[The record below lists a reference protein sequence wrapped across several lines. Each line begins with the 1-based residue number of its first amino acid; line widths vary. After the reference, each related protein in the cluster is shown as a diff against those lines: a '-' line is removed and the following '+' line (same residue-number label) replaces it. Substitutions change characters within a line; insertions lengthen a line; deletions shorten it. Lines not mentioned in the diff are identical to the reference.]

1 MTDIGDGQ
9 APAGAENAGW
19 RHAEK
24 VGLTDAEIVRL
35 DRSATRINCA
45 NHVKRLAAS
54 VLERAGIIAARIEK
68 TA

>member
-24 VGLTDAEIVRL
+24 VGLTDAEIVRAWI
-35 DRSATRINCA
+35 DP
-45 NHVKRLAAS
+45 RLGS
-54 VLERAGIIAARIEK
+54 TAR
-68 TA
+68 TT